1 MATINAKEGYL
12 LTQATLEDEAAR
24 IFVPSVSGDGVS
36 EDDWVEVL
44 KADAERYIEESYTYL
59 QSAKNKKLIEI
70 AAYDKSSNVNA
81 FSLNG
86 VSMWFDR
93 DTRNA
98 LCRSL
103 EVLKSAEQTT
113 MDVWYGGVF
122 FTLPIDNAMRMLNY
136 VELYAMQCLS
146 VTEQHK
152 AQVNAA
158 TTIEEV
164 EAIDIA
170 SGYPSKLSF

>member
-36 EDDWVEVL
+36 EDDWVEVTE
-44 KADAERYIEESYTYL
+44 ADAEKYLEESYTYL
-59 QSAKNKKLIEI
+59 QSAKRRKLIEI
-70 AAYDKSSNVNA
+70 TAYDKSSNVNA

-86 VSMWFDR
+86 TTMWFDQVKR
-93 DTRNA
+93 AA
-98 LCRSL
+98 LVRSL
-103 EVLKSAEQTT
+103 GVLESYGQTT
-113 MDVWYGGVF
+113 MDIWFGG
-122 FTLPIDNAMRMLNY
+122 TYYHLPIAQARRMVDS

-158 TTIEEV
+158 TSVEEV
-164 EAIDIA
+164 ESIDVT
-170 SGYPSKLSF
+170 SGYPQQLSF